1 MNAQNGSFSTISEF
15 IEFEF
20 GNAGETRI
28 PGKIK
33 INQSINQLIKKGL
46 GRRKKTSQYAR
57 LKILSGQQTEK

>member
-1 MNAQNGSFSTISEF
+1 MVLFSTISEF

-20 GNAGETRI
+20 GNVGETRI

-33 INQSINQLIKKGL
+33 INQLIKKGL
-46 GRRKKTSQYAR
+46 GRRKKTSQYTR